1 VDIGSWL
8 VPCALASGSGLG
20 TASPGLAAASL
31 GLAAAWA
38 EPGLGPARGLAG
50 MLAGQAS
57 V

>member
-1 VDIGSWL
+1 MDIGSWL